1 MGEIEVTPQEMLAK
15 DGMFEQLWY
24 WDLSSCH
31 EGCALHE
38 NFTSIS
44 RGNHL
49 YSTYTMSWNEIE
61 NHMVIAPLDAGK
73 IFMESTAFTTAE

>member
-49 YSTYTMSWNEIE
+49 YIHNLQRISD
-61 NHMVIAPLDAGK
+61 NHVP
-73 IFMESTAFTTAE
+73 